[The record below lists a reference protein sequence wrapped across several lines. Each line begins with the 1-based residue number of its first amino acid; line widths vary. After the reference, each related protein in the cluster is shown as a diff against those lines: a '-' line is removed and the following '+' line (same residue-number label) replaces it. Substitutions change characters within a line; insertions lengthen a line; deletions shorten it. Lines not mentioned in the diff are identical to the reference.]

1 MPCVNLV
8 ALIRL
13 RWWLRI
19 YLGGVTLASRM
30 TGLEPDWE
38 RVERWVKRGTV
49 VRVERRT
56 ARSRDGR
63 NC

>member
-1 MPCVNLV
+1 MAYVNLV
-8 ALIRL
+8 AVIRL

-38 RVERWVKRGTV
+38 RVERWVKRGVV
-49 VRVERRT
+49 VRIERR
-56 ARSRDGR
+56 ARR
-63 NC
+63 